1 MKILHITKG
10 GTEGAAK
17 AIIDSHA
24 ANHEVTV
31 IDVKSD
37 NDYARLVDLI
47 LTYDRVV
54 TW

>member
-10 GTEGAAK
+10 EAQGAAK

-47 LTYDRVV
+47 LTHDKVV
-54 TW
+54 AW